1 MLRLCMPPKL
11 GGMESVAPSSVVA
24 PIAAIAAVA
33 VIAVAVIAVAVIVAV
48 AATAP
53 VAARIRHE
61 IGKYDPD
68 HAECF
73 KGVTA
78 HRYESSK

>member
-11 GGMESVAPSSVVA
+11 GGMESVVPSSVVA
-24 PIAAIAAVA
+24 PIAAIA
-33 VIAVAVIAVAVIVAV
+33 AVAVIVAV

>member
-24 PIAAIAAVA
+24 PIAAIA
-33 VIAVAVIAVAVIVAV
+33 AVAVIAVAVIVAV

>member
-24 PIAAIAAVA
+24 PIAAIA
-33 VIAVAVIAVAVIVAV
+33 AVAVIVAV